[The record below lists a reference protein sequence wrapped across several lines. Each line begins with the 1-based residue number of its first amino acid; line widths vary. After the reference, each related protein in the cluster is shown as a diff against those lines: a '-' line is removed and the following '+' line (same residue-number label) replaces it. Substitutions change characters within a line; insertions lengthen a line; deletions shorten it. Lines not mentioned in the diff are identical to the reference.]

1 MVSSI
6 DFGTSST
13 GASNVSN
20 QTVPEWFKLLV
31 GAIPDLKVGLDYLTT
46 HGTKSSFAYATAKT
60 YRFPI
65 LGGTHSAFTKGKY
78 SYGDLVGASFR
89 KITTDSAR
97 GGFGVF
103 AKKFATNSLY
113 TLGVNFVFNFYENNW
128 QIDDAMV
135 QDTLIDTAIGVS
147 SYYMAAGTMS
157 LLTAGALVAFG
168 WNVPGLIVVG
178 GVVVLSI
185 AYDALIRWITGYDE

>member
-6 DFGTSST
+6 DFGALSTGTSSI
-13 GASNVSN
+13 SN
-20 QTVPEWFKLLV
+20 QAAPEWLKLLV
-31 GAIPDLKVGLDYLTT
+31 GAIPYLKVGLDYLTA

-60 YRFPI
+60 
-65 LGGTHSAFTKGKY
+65 S
-78 SYGDLVGASFR
+78 V
-89 KITTDSAR
+89 
-97 GGFGVF
+97 
-103 AKKFATNSLY
+103 Y
-113 TLGVNFVFNFYENNW
+113 TLGVNFAFNLYENNW
-128 QIDDAMV
+128 QIDDAMI